1 MRTLKVLAAVVAAL
15 IAVVS
20 NGMLISPAQARGA
33 PHIILLKGL
42 ADIFSNGLDALAVE
56 LRQRGVTA
64 RVASHA
70 SGYSLA
76 NELTQEYAAGDR
88 GPIILVGHS
97 FGADSAV
104 EIAKQLDKSK
114 IPVALLVTYGPTLS
128 NAVPGNV
135 ARAFNYFQAS
145 SVWRGRL
152 LRSPGFRGT
161 LVNVDLDNAPDV
173 NHFNIDK
180 IGRLHAQTIS
190 RILAVLGRR
199 R

>member
-1 MRTLKVLAAVVAAL
+1 MRTLKMLAVALTAL
-15 IAVVS
+15 IAITF
-20 NGMLISPAQARGA
+20 NGILISQAQARGA
-33 PHIILLKGL
+33 PHIILLKGF

-56 LRQRGVTA
+56 LRQRGITA
-64 RVASHA
+64 QVASHA

-76 NELTQEYAAGDR
+76 NELIQKYAAGDR

-104 EIAKQLDKSK
+104 EMAKELNTKK
-114 IPVALLVTYGPTLS
+114 IPVALIVTYGPTLS
-128 NAVPGNV
+128 NTVPGNV
-135 ARAFNYFQAS
+135 ARAYNYFQAS
-145 SVWRGRL
+145 SAWRGRL
-152 LRSPGFRGT
+152 LKSPGFRGT

-180 IGRLHAQTIS
+180 IARLHADTIG